1 MKKSLLFVSLA
12 ALFMVWSCNVT
23 PPTPPQ
29 GQPLDLSV
37 FSGTGDWEFTPAA
50 PLDDAPI
57 RVYYHIPENADNL
70 TPILITFHGNG
81 RDGDYSRDALI
92 SLANEHNF
100 IVLAPT
106 YTKALYPTNKYHLG
120 NVFADGEESATSTL
134 NPENEW
140 TYATVEPIFYEFVNT
155 VHSEAK
161 WFDVFGHSAGGQFV
175 HRMVQ
180 FMPAMN
186 YRKAVAAAS
195 GWYTVP
201 DSTIAFPYGTGYTP
215 IQYSQQRDYFSRDV
229 LILVG
234 SEDTDE
240 NSAGLRHTPEADAQG
255 LNRYD
260 RAQFFYARCAQRG
273 QQIQADFNWDLQVSP
288 GVNHSYLGNAAYSI
302 DILYP

>member
-1 MKKSLLFVSLA
+1 MKTWKSLVSLLG
-12 ALFMVWSCNVT
+12 LFILMACNVT

-29 GQPLDLSV
+29 GQPLDRSV
-37 FSGTGDWEFTPAA
+37 FSGTGDWEFIPPA
-50 PLDDAPI
+50 PLEEYPV

-70 TPILITFHGNG
+70 APVLIAFHGNG

-92 SLANEHNF
+92 SLANERNF

-140 TYATVEPIFYEFVNT
+140 TYATVEPIFYEFIRT

-201 DSTIAFPYGTGYTP
+201 DSTIAFPYGTGYAP
-215 IQYSQQRDYFSRDV
+215 IPYTHQRDYFSRDV

-255 LNRYD
+255 LNRFD
-260 RAQFFYARCAQRG
+260 RAQHFYTRSAQRA

-288 GVNHSYLGNAAYSI
+288 GVNHSYLGNAAYAI